1 MGDLRDLVSWSA
13 MVSCFANNDMGTEA
27 IVMFLDILENGLC
40 PNEYCISAVI
50 RACSNAENI
59 PIGEMGFWF
68 VIKSGY
74 FESDVCVRFMQFG
87 YPMEAV
93 DLFFNMVLSE
103 YVLDRFTFDGVISA
117 CAELELLNLG
127 QQLHSWVIRTGLA
140 LDVCVGCC
148 LVDMYAKCAAD
159 GSVDDA
165 RKVFDVMV
173 DCNVMS
179 WTDIITGYVQSGG
192 LDKEAV
198 ELLREM
204 IKGHVSVSPNHFTF
218 SSVLM
223 ACVNLSDPCMGQQVY
238 THAEKLGLASLNCVG
253 NSLIS
258 MYARSGMMEDI
269 HKAFDMHFE
278 KNLISYNTIV
288 DAYA

>member
-1 MGDLRDLVSWSA
+1 
-13 MVSCFANNDMGTEA
+13 MGTEA
-27 IVMFLDILENGLC
+27 IVTFLDMLENGFC
-40 PNEYCISAVI
+40 PNEYCFSVVI
-50 RACSNAENI
+50 RACLNAENV
-59 PIGEMGFWF
+59 PIGEMVFGF

-74 FESDVCVRFMQFG
+74 FESDVCVGWALIEMFVIVKGSGDVDLAYKKMPEKNAVTWTLMITRFMQFG

-93 DLFFNMVLSE
+93 DLFFFNMVLSE
-103 YVLDRFTFDGVISA
+103 YVPDLFPFGGVISA
-117 CAELELLNLG
+117 CAEVELLNLG

-173 DCNVMS
+173 GCNVMS

-204 IKGHVSVSPNHFTF
+204 IKGHVSPNHFTF
-218 SSVLM
+218 SSVLK
-223 ACVNLSDPCMGQQVY
+223 ACVNLSDPCMGS
-238 THAEKLGLASLNCVG
+238 KFASLNCV
-253 NSLIS
+253 SQ
-258 MYARSGMMEDI
+258 
-269 HKAFDMHFE
+269 F
-278 KNLISYNTIV
+278 SY
-288 DAYA
+288 

>member
-1 MGDLRDLVSWSA
+1 
-13 MVSCFANNDMGTEA
+13 
-27 IVMFLDILENGLC
+27 
-40 PNEYCISAVI
+40 
-50 RACSNAENI
+50 
-59 PIGEMGFWF
+59 
-68 VIKSGY
+68 
-74 FESDVCVRFMQFG
+74 
-87 YPMEAV
+87 
-93 DLFFNMVLSE
+93 MVLSE